1 MKLIEILNEYD
12 LRFKLEYDGV
22 QKKWVATLRND
33 ERSGCLMVIIKLG
46 EGDHWPAKSTST
58 DVSPVT
64 LLHEFCAF
72 LQGKTIRDMRGKEI
86 LLPDEIEVE

>member
-33 ERSGCLMVIIKLG
+33 ERSGCLMVIIKL
-46 EGDHWPAKSTST
+46 HPPSNHRH
-58 DVSPVT
+58 
-64 LLHEFCAF
+64 LLRH
-72 LQGKTIRDMRGKEI
+72 I
-86 LLPDEIEVE
+86 